1 MRGGGGGY
9 RTKNKNPTRQCGEKL
24 QNKLYMFFAHYCKKR
39 QSKLKFSMIIKCD
52 PKIFRSQ
59 IHYNT
64 EICQV
69 IDVCEGVISFFAV
82 SVLRMV
88 SESQRLWPLEPR
100 QLKPSC
106 KTFTPSMSNTS
117 QEPPRALPLALH
129 GIWSRKHAFPFSA
142 HRPSKTTSAKV
153 RRWHSRCS
161 PCLIPND
168 LPLSLSRSRTGWNVG
183 RTRCPN
189 WILQTY

>member
-1 MRGGGGGY
+1 M
-9 RTKNKNPTRQCGEKL
+9 PSDWC
-24 QNKLYMFFAHYCKKR
+24 
-39 QSKLKFSMIIKCD
+39 
-52 PKIFRSQ
+52 
-59 IHYNT
+59 
-64 EICQV
+64 
-69 IDVCEGVISFFAV
+69 VCEGVISFFAV

-189 WILQTY
+189 WILQTYWCVCVWNIWIDVELLPVDAGFHCLVYFNAFNSCWFCNLTNCCFIST

>member
-1 MRGGGGGY
+1 MTLR
-9 RTKNKNPTRQCGEKL
+9 
-24 QNKLYMFFAHYCKKR
+24 FFVHKSTAIPRYAKWLMCVWR
-39 QSKLKFSMIIKCD
+39 SDL
-52 PKIFRSQ
+52 IFCR
-59 IHYNT
+59 
-64 EICQV
+64 V
-69 IDVCEGVISFFAV
+69 RPAG
-82 SVLRMV
+82 MV
-88 SESQRLWPLEPR
+88 SESQPLWPLEPR

-189 WILQTY
+189 WILQTYWCVCVCETSE